1 MIFTVLNEFLM
12 LQPYRD
18 QCFLQYFPEYDFVYA
33 HDPQKVC
40 RTGDTVLLKKLPE
53 RMTTLIT
60 HKVDKV
66 VYPLGD
72 VTDPVTG
79 KKVAFTHYQ

>member
-1 MIFTVLNEFLM
+1 M
-12 LQPYRD
+12 
-18 QCFLQYFPEYDFVYA
+18 
-33 HDPQKVC
+33 
-40 RTGDTVLLKKLPE
+40 LLKKLPE